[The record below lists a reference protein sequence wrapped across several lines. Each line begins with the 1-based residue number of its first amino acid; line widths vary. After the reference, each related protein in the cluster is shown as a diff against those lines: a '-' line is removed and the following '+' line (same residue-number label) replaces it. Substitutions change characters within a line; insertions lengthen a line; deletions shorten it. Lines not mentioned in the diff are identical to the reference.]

1 MDEILKLLLR
11 CPEVR
16 KVIKTGLVPW
26 HVFVVSHLAGAGKVA
41 WAECPGKRRK
51 LTALSISHEA
61 AGSIYLLSLLG
72 EMCQSFS
79 TRMQK

>member
-1 MDEILKLLLR
+1 MDETPELLLS

-16 KVIKTGLVPW
+16 EVIKTGLVPR
-26 HVFVVSHLAGAGKVA
+26 HVFAVSHLAGAGKVE

-61 AGSIYLLSLLG
+61 AGSIYLLSLCG
-72 EMCQSFS
+72 EICQSS
-79 TRMQK
+79 SARMQK